1 MPGGVPGGRIARLVV
16 VLAIG
21 VVAAIAAPAA
31 WASQGTT
38 LRVSVAAGGGDTS
51 SNSNWPSASA
61 DGRYVAFSSWADNL
75 VPNDAND
82 NSDIFVRDLQTG
94 TTRLVSVASDG
105 TQANGSSFTP
115 SISADG
121 NVIAFRSDATNL
133 VSNDTEGHIDVFVH
147 TMSTGRT
154 VRVSQQPS
162 GVGANR
168 DSIEPSIS
176 ADGKVVAFSSLA
188 HNLVPQHVD
197 ATGLCCDIFV
207 SRLATGHITLGDPM
221 LTGGGAS
228 DSFLPVLSAN
238 GRYLAFGSWGC
249 GIAKDIECLDES
261 NVYELDLKTDT
272 MSLVS
277 RAYSGKVGFGCGA
290 NPAISA
296 DGSKVAFISDGANL
310 VRHDTNGTYDV
321 FLRDMTTGVTE
332 RVSVTSKGAQTNGGL
347 GRVTISGDGRYVVF
361 QSDAWNIVPD
371 DENGVT
377 DIFVHDE
384 RTGKTFRASVS
395 SAGAEANGYSGNA
408 TITTDGHLVVF
419 ESDASN
425 LAGRDRNLT
434 TDIYGRTIG

>member
-1 MPGGVPGGRIARLVV
+1 MRGGGPGVRAARVV
-16 VLAIG
+16 V
-21 VVAAIAAPAA
+21 VVAICVVGAVVAPAA
-31 WASQGTT
+31 WAAQGTT
-38 LRVSVAAGGGDTS
+38 MRVSVAAGGGDTDA
-51 SNSNWPSASA
+51 NSNWPSASA
-61 DGRYVAFSSWADNL
+61 DGRYVAFSSWASNL
-75 VPNDAND
+75 VRNDTND
-82 NSDIFVRDLQTG
+82 NPDIFVRDLQTG

-105 TQANGSSFTP
+105 TQANGPSFTP

-133 VSNDTEGHIDVFVH
+133 VANDTEGHTDVFVH
-147 TMSTGRT
+147 TMSTGQT
-154 VRVSQQPS
+154 IRVSQKPS
-162 GVGANR
+162 GLGANR
-168 DSIEPSIS
+168 DSIEPTIS
-176 ADGKVVAFSSLA
+176 ANGKVVAFSSLA
-188 HNLVPQHVD
+188 RNLVPQPVD

-207 SRLATGHITLGDPM
+207 SHLATGHIKLGDPM

-228 DSFLPVLSAN
+228 DSFLPVLSAT

-277 RAYSGKVGFGCGA
+277 RAYSGTVGFGCGA

-296 DGSKVAFISDGANL
+296 DGTKVAFISDGANL
-310 VRHDTNGTYDV
+310 VPNDTNQTYDV
-321 FLRDMTTGVTE
+321 FLRDMTTGVTQ

-347 GRVTISGDGRYVVF
+347 GRVTMSANARYVVF
-361 QSDAWNIVPD
+361 QSDAWNIVAD
-371 DENGVT
+371 DTNGVS
-377 DIFVHDE
+377 DIFVHDT

-395 SAGAEANGYSGNA
+395 SAGAEGNSYSGNA
-408 TITTDGHLVVF
+408 MISADGHLVVF

-425 LAGRDRNLT
+425 LAGRDRNIT

>member
-1 MPGGVPGGRIARLVV
+1 MQGGEPGRRIARVV
-16 VLAIG
+16 V
-21 VVAAIAAPAA
+21 VVAICAAGASLAPAA
-31 WASQGTT
+31 WAAQGTT

-51 SNSNWPSASA
+51 ANSDWPSASA
-61 DGRYVAFSSWADNL
+61 DGRYVAVSSWGDNL
-75 VPNDAND
+75 VPNDTND
-82 NSDIFVRDLQTG
+82 NSDIFVRDLQAG

-105 TQANGSSFTP
+105 THANGPSFTP

-133 VSNDTEGHIDVFVH
+133 VPNDAEGHTDVFVH
-147 TMSTGRT
+147 TVSTGET
-154 VRVSQQPS
+154 IRVSQKPS
-162 GVGANR
+162 GLGANR

-176 ADGKVVAFSSLA
+176 ANGKVVAFSSLA
-188 HNLVPQHVD
+188 HNLVPQPVD

-207 SRLATGHITLGDPM
+207 SHLATGHITLGDPM

-228 DSFLPVLSAN
+228 DSFLPVLSAT

-277 RAYSGKVGFGCGA
+277 RAYSGSVGFGCGA

-296 DGSKVAFISDGANL
+296 DGTKVAFISDGNNL
-310 VRHDTNGTYDV
+310 VPNDTNQAYDV
-321 FLRDMTTGVTE
+321 FLRDMTTGITG

-347 GRVTISGDGRYVVF
+347 GRVTRSGDGRYVVF
-361 QSDAWNIVPD
+361 QSDAWNIVPGD
-371 DENGVT
+371 TNGVS
-377 DIFVHDE
+377 DIFVHDT

-395 SAGAEANGYSGNA
+395 SAGAAANAYSGNA
-408 TITTDGHLVVF
+408 AISTDGRLVVF

-425 LAGRDRNLT
+425 LAGKDKNLT